1 MVRTARERV
10 DDLFALASAEGTR
23 GSTRLADRYVELA
36 RKVGTRH
43 NVRIP
48 HEYRELYCRHCSS
61 FWLEGRTVRTR
72 LRGAR
77 RVRTCLV
84 CGVTR
89 RQPLKTRETRARS
102 PDLGLAPARSPEVA
116 LAEEPSDLDEEAAE
130 LGSPEEE

>member
-10 DDLFALASAEGTR
+10 DDLFALASAEGSR
-23 GSTRLADRYVELA
+23 GSTRLANRYVELA

-72 LRGAR
+72 LRGSR

-84 CGVTR
+84 CGATR
-89 RQPLKTRETRARS
+89 RQPLKTRTPPTRS
-102 PDLGLAPARSPEVA
+102 PDLGLAVARSSDVV
-116 LAEEPSDLDEEAAE
+116 LAEEPTDLDEEAAE